1 MVPVFSQEKIYGYD
15 FEACGGGRTD
25 CRRRNK
31 PAIGPAFINDWR
43 NGKITLDNIA
53 KELGVSKST
62 VSRTLSGKGRI
73 GEATRQKIQAY
84 AREQG
89 IWQEKK
95 QKEDPVR
102 TENIAVVI
110 PMDAYSTN
118 VPFFQEC
125 LLGISEMATMLRY
138 NVLITIG
145 TPNDIS
151 NVQRLVEK
159 KQVDGI
165 VLLRDLEHDRLLQY
179 LTEMH
184 FPAGLSGTCDYE
196 EIIQVDIDNKAA
208 SNSLVSLLIG
218 QGYRRFAM
226 LFGEMSFRVNQKRCQ
241 GCYDALDKYGLSR
254 AHQLCYSDFDNTELL
269 NSIISD
275 MFAGKVECIICGDDV
290 ICTKVMSALQA
301 EGYRIPRDISIAS
314 LYNSANL
321 NCFSPAVTAIS
332 VSARQ
337 VGNVVG
343 RQLINSLR
351 GEAYNA
357 KTNLGYEILLRKS
370 TGKMYPV

>member
-1 MVPVFSQEKIYGYD
+1 M
-15 FEACGGGRTD
+15 
-25 CRRRNK
+25 
-31 PAIGPAFINDWR
+31 
-43 NGKITLDNIA
+43 
-53 KELGVSKST
+53 
-62 VSRTLSGKGRI
+62 SGKGRI

-179 LTEMH
+179 LTEIH

-218 QGYRRFAM
+218 QGYRRSQCF
-226 LFGEMSFRVNQKRCQ
+226 LGKC
-241 GCYDALDKYGLSR
+241 LS
-254 AHQLCYSDFDNTELL
+254 A
-269 NSIISD
+269 
-275 MFAGKVECIICGDDV
+275 
-290 ICTKVMSALQA
+290 
-301 EGYRIPRDISIAS
+301 
-314 LYNSANL
+314 
-321 NCFSPAVTAIS
+321 
-332 VSARQ
+332 
-337 VGNVVG
+337 
-343 RQLINSLR
+343 
-351 GEAYNA
+351 
-357 KTNLGYEILLRKS
+357 
-370 TGKMYPV
+370 

>member
-1 MVPVFSQEKIYGYD
+1 M
-15 FEACGGGRTD
+15 
-25 CRRRNK
+25 
-31 PAIGPAFINDWR
+31 
-43 NGKITLDNIA
+43 
-53 KELGVSKST
+53 
-62 VSRTLSGKGRI
+62 SGKGRI

-179 LTEMH
+179 L
-184 FPAGLSGTCDYE
+184 
-196 EIIQVDIDNKAA
+196 
-208 SNSLVSLLIG
+208 SLI
-218 QGYRRFAM
+218 
-226 LFGEMSFRVNQKRCQ
+226 
-241 GCYDALDKYGLSR
+241 
-254 AHQLCYSDFDNTELL
+254 H
-269 NSIISD
+269 I
-275 MFAGKVECIICGDDV
+275 
-290 ICTKVMSALQA
+290 
-301 EGYRIPRDISIAS
+301 
-314 LYNSANL
+314 
-321 NCFSPAVTAIS
+321 
-332 VSARQ
+332 
-337 VGNVVG
+337 
-343 RQLINSLR
+343 
-351 GEAYNA
+351 
-357 KTNLGYEILLRKS
+357 
-370 TGKMYPV
+370 